1 MKSFFCFKGKKMKL
15 INLCNDIVQKDICVE
30 KILKRLYS
38 LENNFNLLFE
48 KNNNKTDLS
57 DDLSGIKKI
66 ISEIGNQKNNPG

>member
-1 MKSFFCFKGKKMKL
+1 MKL
-15 INLCNDIVQKDICVE
+15 INLCNDIVQEDICVK

-57 DDLSGIKKI
+57 DDLSGVKKI